1 MAPRDIVARGIV
13 AQMRKTRS
21 DRVFIDVRHLP
32 RKTITTRFPTIYRF
46 CLDHG
51 LDIAK
56 GLVPVAP
63 AAHYMMG
70 GIRTNAYGETNI
82 SGLFACGE
90 VACTGVHGANR
101 LASNSLMEVL
111 VFSRRII
118 ERAKGNLTT
127 PEKSSAVRID
137 TNLRDHNT
145 SGITTPLRLATLQQL
160 LWESAG
166 IIRSKEKL
174 EEVAVILAAWHKTLG
189 EPTDRPYYELCNMV
203 LAGRLLV
210 EAALTREESRGAH
223 FRTDFTEP
231 STEWEKH
238 IVFRNREH

>member
-1 MAPRDIVARGIV
+1 
-13 AQMRKTRS
+13 
-21 DRVFIDVRHLP
+21 
-32 RKTITTRFPTIYRF
+32 
-46 CLDHG
+46 
-51 LDIAK
+51 
-56 GLVPVAP
+56 
-63 AAHYMMG
+63 MMG
-70 GIRTNAYGETNI
+70 GVRTNAYGETNI

-111 VFSRRII
+111 VFSRRIV

-127 PEKSSAVRID
+127 PEKSSVVRID
-137 TNLRDHNT
+137 TSLKDHDT
-145 SGITTPLRLATLQQL
+145 SGVTTPLRLATLQQL

-166 IIRSKEKL
+166 IIRSKDRL
-174 EEVAVILAAWHKTLG
+174 EEVAATLAAWHKTLG

-223 FRTDFTEP
+223 FRTDFPEASP
-231 STEWEKH
+231 EWEKH
-238 IVFRNREH
+238 IVFCNRKD